1 MSSRS
6 YLVAA
11 LVLLLAGTSA
21 ADKKKKPRE
30 NNGFIYDVRL
40 GVAEIEQQ
48 GEVCLTIKNAKLK
61 PGDAVAIISTE
72 GAVEQAQVTAKL
84 DKSCSRD
91 RNTQPDDIFYMLQ
104 LSKNRLPPSSLGL
117 GIADYSGPFENTGEF
132 VGFNT
137 MRLAGSADFF
147 SSCAGSEGVNLLVWN
162 GRPRE
167 GTLEWHRYYYLG
179 YDVEATC
186 TAADSAAMEKL
197 KE

>member
-1 MSSRS
+1 MSSRT
-6 YLVAA
+6 YLMAI
-11 LVLLLAGTSA
+11 LVLLLAGTA
-21 ADKKKKPRE
+21 AVAKKKKPRE

-48 GEVCLTIKNAKLK
+48 GEVCLTIKDSKLK
-61 PGDAVAIISTE
+61 PGDPVAVISTE

-91 RNTQPDDIFYMLQ
+91 RNTGPDDVFYTLQ

-137 MRLAGSADFF
+137 VRLAGNADYF
-147 SSCAGSEGVNLLVWN
+147 SSCTGSEGVNLLVWN
-162 GRPRE
+162 GLPRQ
-167 GTLEWHRYYYLG
+167 GTLEWQRYYYLG
-179 YDVEATC
+179 YDVETTC
-186 TAADSAAMEKL
+186 TAADTAAMEKL
-197 KE
+197 KQ

>member
-1 MSSRS
+1 VSRRT
-6 YLVAA
+6 YLISIV
-11 LVLLLAGTSA
+11 VLLLAGTA
-21 ADKKKKPRE
+21 AAAKKKKPRE
-30 NNGFIYDVRL
+30 NNGFIYDIRL

-48 GEVCLTIKNAKLK
+48 GEVCFTIPNPKLK
-61 PGDAVAIISTE
+61 LGDPVAVISTE
-72 GAVEQAQVTAKL
+72 GGVEQAQVTAKL

-91 RNTQPDDIFYMLQ
+91 RDTEPEDAFYTLQ

-137 MRLAGSADFF
+137 VRLAGNADYF

-162 GRPRE
+162 GVPRQ

-186 TAADSAAMEKL
+186 TAADTAAMEKL

>member
-1 MSSRS
+1 MSSNP
-6 YLVAA
+6 YLVAT
-11 LVLLLAGTSA
+11 LVLLLAGTAGA
-21 ADKKKKPRE
+21 AKKKKPRE

-61 PGDAVAIISTE
+61 PGDAVAVISTE
-72 GAVEQAQVTAKL
+72 GAVEQAQVSAKL

-91 RNTQPDDIFYMLQ
+91 RNTEPDDSFYTLQ
-104 LSKNRLPPSSLGL
+104 LYKNRLPPSSLGL

-137 MRLAGSADFF
+137 VRLAGNADFF
-147 SSCAGSEGVNLLVWN
+147 SSCTGSEGVNLLVWN
-162 GRPRE
+162 GLPRQ
-167 GTLEWHRYYYLG
+167 GMLEWHRYYYLG

-186 TAADSAAMEKL
+186 TAADTAAMEKL